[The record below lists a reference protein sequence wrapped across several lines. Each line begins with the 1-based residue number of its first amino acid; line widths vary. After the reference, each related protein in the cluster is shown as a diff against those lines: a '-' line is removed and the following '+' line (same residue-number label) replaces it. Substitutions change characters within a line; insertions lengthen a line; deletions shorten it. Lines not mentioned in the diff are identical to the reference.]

1 MGIMRKKFRAFFTV
15 FTVLLLA
22 FFGYLGFLQLSGNFH
37 EVLAG
42 ELYRSNQPSAEQLAS
57 YVKEH
62 HIKTVINLRGKN
74 DGSTWY
80 KDEIS
85 ESKAL
90 GISHVD
96 FAMSAREAL
105 SMDKAEALVE
115 IMRSSP
121 KPILIHCRSGSD
133 RTGLASAIYLGKIAG
148 INPETAEKQLSI
160 RYGHLAVPII
170 SQAYPMD
177 QSWETIETHLA
188 TM

>member
-1 MGIMRKKFRAFFTV
+1 MRTKITAFLTF
-15 FTVLLLA
+15 FMVLLFGFL
-22 FFGYLGFLQLSGNFH
+22 GYLGFLQWSGNFH

-42 ELYRSNQPSAEQLAS
+42 ELYRSNQPSAEQVAS

-62 HIKTVINLRGKN
+62 HIKTIINLRGKN
-74 DGSTWY
+74 EGSTWY
-80 KDEIS
+80 RDEIS
-85 ESKAL
+85 QSAAL
-90 GISHVD
+90 GVKHVD

-148 INPETAEKQLSI
+148 IDPETAEKQLSI
-160 RYGHLAVPII
+160 RYGHLLVPII

-177 QSWETIETHLA
+177 QSWEKIESHLA